1 MNAWGKVNPTPRD
14 SANPTKGRGRFLL
27 NITGIRLLQSQFL
40 TQEKI
45 SRKERGPKG
54 QRTAGP
60 CPEGCADIPYYIGK
74 SALQK
79 NHNLLLTFL

>member
-1 MNAWGKVNPTPRD
+1 M
-14 SANPTKGRGRFLL
+14 L

-45 SRKERGPKG
+45 SRKEKGPKG

-74 SALQK
+74 SVLQK